1 MPSKIGRGLEG
12 TYWTKEHVVP
22 HLVIMACLAVICGF
36 SVFCVCGSKLKTR
49 TTEYRLTLCQV
60 GDDQLTILAADGW
73 VVDHVGAATA
83 TGIPVV
89 LRRTK

>member
-1 MPSKIGRGLEG
+1 MPRLTNSWWK
-12 TYWTKEHVVP
+12 KENIIP
-22 HLVIMACLAVICGF
+22 HLIIMGCVTGMCALC
-36 SVFCVCGSKLKTR
+36 VFCVWRPEFKPR
-49 TTEYRLTLCQV
+49 ITEYHLVLCQV
-60 GDDQLTILAADGW
+60 GDDQLTLLAADGW

>member
-1 MPSKIGRGLEG
+1 MPRLTNSGWKTENII
-12 TYWTKEHVVP
+12 P
-22 HLVIMACLAVICGF
+22 HLIITACLAVICGF

-49 TTEYRLTLCQV
+49 TTEYHLVLCQV
-60 GDDQLTILAADGW
+60 GDDQLTRLAADGW

>member
-1 MPSKIGRGLEG
+1 MPRLTNSWWK
-12 TYWTKEHVVP
+12 KENIIP
-22 HLVIMACLAVICGF
+22 HLIIMGCVAGMCTL
-36 SVFCVCGSKLKTR
+36 SVFCVWRPELKPR